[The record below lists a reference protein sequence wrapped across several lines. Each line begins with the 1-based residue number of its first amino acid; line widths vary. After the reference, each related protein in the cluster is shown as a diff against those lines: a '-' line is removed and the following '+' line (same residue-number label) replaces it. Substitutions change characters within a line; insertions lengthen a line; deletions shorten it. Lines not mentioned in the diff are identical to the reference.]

1 MTFRYRINQVM
12 HDEHMAASAMLKD
25 IENLLAHAGRD
36 APDATQADVAA
47 TLTKAADALEGEV
60 KDHFDFEEEALFPLL
75 AEHGVPEI
83 GERLTS
89 EHRIIVPLAE
99 QVISGSHAALAG
111 GFSDQAWSD
120 FRTVAAELVTRLS
133 AHIDKE
139 EMALLPMLE
148 DALDAET
155 DMAFSERHGNREAG

>member
-12 HDEHMAASAMLKD
+12 HDEHMAASAMLRD
-25 IENLLAHAGRD
+25 VEGLLAGAGLNP
-36 APDATQADVAA
+36 PDATIAEVAA

-75 AEHGVPEI
+75 AEHDETEI
-83 GERLTS
+83 GEHLTS
-89 EHRIIVPLAE
+89 DHRIIQPLAE
-99 QVISGSHAALAG
+99 QVIMGSRAALSG
-111 GFSDQAWSD
+111 GFSDESWNT
-120 FRTVAAELVTRLS
+120 FRLAAAELVKRLS

-155 DMAFSERHGNREAG
+155 DMAFSERHGSPD

>member
-1 MTFRYRINQVM
+1 MAYRYRISQVM
-12 HDEHMAASAMLKD
+12 HDEHMAASAMLRD
-25 IENLLAHAGRD
+25 VEGLLAGAGRNP
-36 APDATQADVAA
+36 PDITIAAIAA

-83 GERLTS
+83 GARLTS
-89 EHRIIVPLAE
+89 EHRIIEPLAK
-99 QVISGSHAALAG
+99 QVIMGSRAALSG
-111 GFSDQAWSD
+111 GFSDESWNT
-120 FRTVAAELVTRLS
+120 FRTAAADLVTNLS

-148 DALDAET
+148 DVLDTET
-155 DMAFSERHGNREAG
+155 DMAFCERHGNPD

>member
-12 HDEHMAASAMLKD
+12 HDEHMAASAMLRD
-25 IENLLAHAGRD
+25 VESLLAGAGRNP
-36 APDATQADVAA
+36 PDASVAEIAA

-75 AEHGVPEI
+75 AEHNEAEI
-83 GERLTS
+83 GEHLTS
-89 EHRIIVPLAE
+89 DHRIISPLAE
-99 QVISGSHAALAG
+99 QVIMGSRAALAG
-111 GFSDQAWSD
+111 GFSDQSWNT
-120 FRTVAAELVTRLS
+120 FRTAAAELVARLS

-155 DMAFSERHGNREAG
+155 DMAFSERHGNPD